1 VVNLCVFFEYYK
13 SYYNIEATNKK
24 PLDIDYSFL
33 DSQLLAITFIYL
45 KVVLRVSDLW
55 QQRSGNRKTQSSEN
69 RTKIYLIALS
79 YDSIVSDGLLLP
91 ICSV

>member
-33 DSQLLAITFIYL
+33 DSQLLTIAFIYL
-45 KVVLRVSDLW
+45 KVVLKVSDLW
-55 QQRSGNRKTQSSEN
+55 QWRSGNCKKQNS
-69 RTKIYLIALS
+69 
-79 YDSIVSDGLLLP
+79 
-91 ICSV
+91 